1 MIDALSIFF
10 FPPLVPVVPT
20 ASPESL
26 SHTEVLSTSVVLQ
39 WNPPPPNQQN
49 GLIRHYIINI
59 SELETGQNSSLNTTS
74 TEQFI
79 TGLHPFY
86 TYAFSI
92 SAVTVASGPYSE
104 QYTVQTQQDGK
115 F

>member
-1 MIDALSIFF
+1 MA
-10 FPPLVPVVPT
+10 VVPT

-39 WNPPPPNQQN
+39 WNPPPSDQQN

-59 SELETGQNSSLNTTS
+59 SELETGQNYSLNTTS
-74 TEQFI
+74 QTEQFI
-79 TGLHPFY
+79 SGLHPFY
-86 TYAFSI
+86 TYTFSV

-104 QYTVQTQQDGK
+104 RYTVQTQQDGK
-115 F
+115 Y